1 MMNSDKKLMKFKDL
15 RDQLE
20 AGIFSVLVSQSVNIE
35 QNSKKDSRAGVSA
48 NLIKR
53 AFEVFDSEGKGF
65 VTGNDLGSVISKQ
78 LSKGDTVPESDH
90 GAWQDLV
97 AASKEDD
104 EEEMP
109 HALTLSDFSNVFA
122 GMRRRHFPKG
132 HVVVRHGDKGD
143 AMYFINSGKVE
154 VTTRTGKWQ
163 VSFVIVIVM

>member
-1 MMNSDKKLMKFKDL
+1 MNSDKKLMKFKDL
-15 RDQLE
+15 SDQLE
-20 AGIFSVLVSQSVNIE
+20 AGIFSVLVSQSVDIE

-65 VTGNDLGSVISKQ
+65 VTGNDLGSVVSKQ
-78 LSKGDTVPESDH
+78 LSKGEEVPASDH

-97 AASKEDD
+97 TASKED

-109 HALTLSDFSNVFA
+109 HALTLSNFSNVFA

-154 VTTRTGKWQ
+154 VTTRTGK
-163 VSFVIVIVM
+163 FL